1 MGGVRVDVLS
11 VLDDPKA
18 RAEGDPSGALE
29 AVASLPEQVRGAGRT
44 VSDLDLD
51 DLPSAERVSS
61 VLFCGMGGSGIGG
74 GAVGAAAT
82 SSGRVPTVAHRS
94 YGLPAWC
101 GPGCLVVAS
110 SYSGGTEETLDAFR
124 AAVEMDLRGVAVTS
138 GGALAD
144 EADRA
149 GWVVARVASGLM
161 PRYAVGW
168 MTAVPALVLARPG
181 LLSLPDGWAE
191 SAARLLDRRVAE
203 WGPGSPRSENPAKA
217 LAHDLDGA
225 LPVVWGGDGVSA
237 VAAARWVCD
246 LNENAKTPAHAASLP
261 EGDHNEIVA
270 WAREGAEGRPAAR
283 RVLVWLRT
291 SEEHPGVAAR
301 FAATSEEVRGS
312 FDAVR
317 EVEGRGGDPLTR
329 FLDLALL
336 SGFVSVYLALLRGV
350 DPVPIASIERLK
362 AHLDRKAPG

>member
-11 VLDDPKA
+11 VLDDPEG
-18 RAEGDPSGALE
+18 RAERDPSGALD

-44 VSDLDLD
+44 VPDLDLHG
-51 DLPSAERVSS
+51 LPSPERISS

-82 SSGRVPTVAHRS
+82 VSGRVPAVAHRS

-101 GPGCLVVAS
+101 GPGCLVVVS
-110 SYSGGTEETLDAFR
+110 SYSGGTDETLDAFR
-124 AAVEMDLRGVAVTS
+124 AAVGTGLRGIAVTS
-138 GGALAD
+138 GGTLAD

-168 MTAVPALVLARPG
+168 MTAVPALVLARLG
-181 LLSLPDGWAE
+181 LLSLPHGWTE
-191 SAARLLDRRVAE
+191 NAARLLDRRVAE
-203 WGPGSPRSENPAKA
+203 WGPGTPRSENPAKA

-225 LPVVWGGDGVSA
+225 LPVIWGGDGASG
-237 VAAARWVCD
+237 VAALRWACD

-270 WAREGAEGRPAAR
+270 WAREGAEGRPAGR

-301 FAATSEEVRGS
+301 FPATSEEVGES
-312 FDAVR
+312 FDVVR
-317 EVEGRGGDPLTR
+317 EVEARGADPLAR
-329 FLDLALL
+329 FLDLTLL
-336 SGFVSVYLALLRGV
+336 GGFVSVYLAVLRGV
-350 DPVPIASIERLK
+350 DPAPVPSIQRLK
-362 AHLDRKAPG
+362 DHLGRGTVT